1 MCVSFIESFSLK
13 RSLVWFFLRLCAE
26 NVFSTQVELAHGGRG
41 QSYSYDRSSSYSST
55 RRGGVSRRSDYCGWY
70 FCLLRKFTYSS
81 LQRFSW
87 LHFMNHTVMVTG
99 LPSSASWQD
108 LKVLPL

>member
-1 MCVSFIESFSLK
+1 MK
-13 RSLVWFFLRLCAE
+13 RSLVWFFLHLCAE
-26 NVFSTQVELAHGGRG
+26 IVFSTQVELAHGGRG
-41 QSYSYDRSSSYSST
+41 QSYSYDRSSSYSSA
-55 RRGGVSRRSDYCGWY
+55 RRGGVSRRSDYRGWY
-70 FCLLRKFTYSS
+70 FCLLSKFTYSF

-87 LHFMNHTVMVTG
+87 LHFLNHTVMVTG